1 MTNLKQRL
9 TKMQA
14 KWELYPNFTKAEFDC
29 KHTGENNMQHE
40 FMEKLQKIRVAYGKS
55 MRVTSGFRS
64 KKHPIEAR
72 KTHSNG
78 EHTQGMCA
86 DIYCDNGADRY
97 RLISLA
103 LDNGITRIGIAKN
116 FLHLGIGGKGLP
128 NNVVWEYQ

>member
-1 MTNLKQRL
+1 MSTAQWSK
-9 TKMQA
+9 
-14 KWELYPNFTKAEFDC
+14 YPNFSKIEFDC

-55 MRVTSGFRS
+55 MKVTSGFRS

-86 DIYCDNGADRY
+86 DIYCDNGVDRY
-97 RLISLA
+97 RLVSLA
-103 LDNGITRIGIAKN
+103 LLNGITRIGIAKN
-116 FLHLGIGGKGLP
+116 FLHLGIGGNNLP
-128 NNVVWEYQ
+128 NNVIWEYQ